1 MRSNR
6 RSSLAA
12 SLVLMSL
19 IPASAAHA
27 KEAFEQTD
35 NVACY
40 QNGQLVLKT
49 QDRIREFVPTS
60 AMKLVAELS
69 LGQVRETR
77 IKLYSSD
84 QEKVV
89 CVITSQK

>member
-1 MRSNR
+1 MRPNR
-6 RSSLAA
+6 HPPLAA
-12 SLVLMSL
+12 VVLISL
-19 IPASAAHA
+19 IPTSAAQA

-35 NVACY
+35 NVTCY

-69 LGQVRETR
+69 LGQVRETHV
-77 IKLYSSD
+77 KLYSSD
-84 QEKVV
+84 REKLL
-89 CVITSQK
+89 CVITTQK